1 MCTYYVLYD
10 PNGRVFAA
18 AGRGAGVS
26 VSINYA
32 KHFTSIW
39 SAENW
44 KRNHPALQEFTV
56 KKICRY

>member
-26 VSINYA
+26 ISMNYA

-39 SAENW
+39 SAVNW
-44 KRNHPALQEFTV
+44 KRKHPDLQVFIV
-56 KKICRY
+56 KKISRY